1 MSQLK
6 LKILVTRT
14 DRMGD
19 ALLCLPTLCYLR
31 KALPD
36 AEIHFLAKPEI
47 GSLLAGFMRDHY
59 IKPIEVELKQSSLLQ
74 EALKAERY
82 RVGLFLYPEWELLS
96 ASFLARVPK
105 RVAPLSKWWSFL
117 LVNHGVRQNRSR
129 LEKNEGEY
137 NLDLAKYVVSKVVKS
152 KETPTVPALEI
163 PLHPVGA
170 KRARE
175 ILNEKHITTD
185 FILLHP
191 GMGGSALNLDAD
203 AYASW
208 IPELESQYSMPVVLS
223 KGPAEKD
230 HELVEKIL
238 KERPDQKVLSNL
250 KLPELMECLRLAKL
264 VVAPSTGPL
273 HLAHYVGTDTLGV
286 YSPQGTERPERWAPW
301 GGTGRS
307 RILLADAVDK
317 RLRLGSWR
325 EKLIQSKMPEPVGA
339 LS

>member
-1 MSQLK
+1 QLK

-14 DRMGD
+14 DRLGD

-47 GSLLAGFMRDHY
+47 GSLLAGFMREHY
-59 IKPIEVELKQSSLLQ
+59 IKPIEVELRQSALLQ

-82 RVGLFLYPEWELLS
+82 RVALFLYPEWDLVS
-96 ASFLARVPK
+96 AAFLARVPK

-117 LVNHGVRQNRSR
+117 LLNHGVRQNRSR
-129 LEKNEGEY
+129 LEKNEAEY
-137 NLDLAKYVVSKVVKS
+137 NLDLAKFVVSKVVKS
-152 KETPTVPALEI
+152 KETPTIPPLEI
-163 PLHPVGA
+163 PVHSA
-170 KRARE
+170 AAARARA
-175 ILNEKHITTD
+175 ILAARNIPSD

-203 AYASW
+203 AYATW
-208 IPELESQYSMPVVLS
+208 IPELEAQYSMPVVLS

-230 HELVEKIL
+230 QELVENIL
-238 KERPDQKVLSNL
+238 QERPNQKLLSNL
-250 KLPELMECLRLAKL
+250 SLAELMECLRLAKL

-273 HLAHYVGTDTLGV
+273 HLAHYVGTSTLGV
-286 YSPQGTERPERWAPW
+286 YSPKGSERPERWAPW
-301 GGTGRS
+301 GGTGQS
-307 RILLADAVDK
+307 RILLADASEK
-317 RLRLGSWR
+317 RLKLGSWR
-325 EKLIQSKMPEPVGA
+325 EKLNQSKMLDPMGA

>member
-14 DRMGD
+14 DRLGD
-19 ALLCLPTLCYLR
+19 ALLSLPTLCYLR

-36 AEIHFLAKPEI
+36 AEIHFLAKSEI
-47 GSLLAGFMRDHY
+47 GGLLAGFMRDHY

-82 RVGLFLYPEWELLS
+82 RVALFLYPEWELLS
-96 ASFLARVPK
+96 AAFLARVPK

-117 LVNHGVRQNRSR
+117 LLNHGVRQNRSR
-129 LEKNEGEY
+129 LEKNEAEY

-152 KETPTVPALEI
+152 KETPTIPRLEI
-163 PLHPVGA
+163 PVHEAGA
-170 KRARE
+170 ARAKE
-175 ILNEKHITTD
+175 VLAAKGIPED

-191 GMGGSALNLDAD
+191 GMGGSALNLDAQG
-203 AYASW
+203 YAEW

-230 HELVEKIL
+230 HELVESIR
-238 KERPDQKVLSNL
+238 KERPDQKILSNL
-250 KLPELMECLRLAKL
+250 KLVELMECLRLAKL

-286 YSPQGTERPERWAPW
+286 YSPRGTERPERWAPW
-301 GGTGRS
+301 GGTGNS
-307 RILLADAVDK
+307 RILLAEASDR
-317 RLRLGSWR
+317 RLKLGLWR
-325 EKLIQSKMPEPVGA
+325 EQIKQSRMLDPVGA